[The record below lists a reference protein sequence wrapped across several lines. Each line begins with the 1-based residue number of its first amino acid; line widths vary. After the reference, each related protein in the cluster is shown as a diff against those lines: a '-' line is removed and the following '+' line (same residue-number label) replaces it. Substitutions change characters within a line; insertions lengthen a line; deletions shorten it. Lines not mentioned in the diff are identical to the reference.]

1 MYTVVDQVTVDGAGE
16 RTGAGGPPRAGGRRI
31 YQTSGSA
38 APQVSVRAASCA
50 VWRGCEAMPSKE
62 EVEALKKQAGEL
74 EAKIDQM
81 MADKVRPCC

>member
-1 MYTVVDQVTVDGAGE
+1 M
-16 RTGAGGPPRAGGRRI
+16 
-31 YQTSGSA
+31 
-38 APQVSVRAASCA
+38 
-50 VWRGCEAMPSKE
+50 WRGCEAMPSKE